1 MNHRGSPAHQPITG
15 DSHARSQLPQ
25 PHRRSWPYVI
35 TAAIALTLQ
44 QGWNPQQVITLT
56 TCLLALIALITSTGH
71 NGE

>member
-1 MNHRGSPAHQPITG
+1 MPDPNS
-15 DSHARSQLPQ
+15 PQ